1 MHITIIKATFQAR
14 WHPNFLQKFGP
25 FLYAVLQKNSEQ
37 TVKQKMDKEK
47 TGEGN
52 PYSVHFVDPIK
63 NIWNN
68 GIDYH
73 LAWIFIFAA
82 AKTNQLNSRINKIV
96 VKYVNITILAP
107 RFP

>member
-1 MHITIIKATFQAR
+1 
-14 WHPNFLQKFGP
+14 
-25 FLYAVLQKNSEQ
+25 
-37 TVKQKMDKEK
+37 MDKEK

-73 LAWIFIFAA
+73 SAWIFIFAA
-82 AKTNQLNSRINKIV
+82 AKTNQINSRINKFV

-107 RFP
+107 RFT

>member
-1 MHITIIKATFQAR
+1 MHITVIKAR
-14 WHPNFLQKFGP
+14 P
-25 FLYAVLQKNSEQ
+25 FLYAVLQNSGQSE
-37 TVKQKMDKEK
+37 KQKMDEEK
-47 TGEGN
+47 TREGN

-73 LAWIFIFAA
+73 SAWIFIFAA
-82 AKTNQLNSRINKIV
+82 AKTNQINSRINKFV

-107 RFP
+107 RFT